1 MSNGTRYENFR
12 AALYV
17 RALDIAPLKD
27 DIRPMTETFETL
39 FKYVRFGKVYLETH
53 RDMVIPDEGTL
64 AALRDWLRA
73 KGIAVSGGIT
83 VTIDEAADFKTYC
96 YSDPYYRDRLKS
108 LVEMTARLF
117 DEIVFDD
124 FFFNNC
130 KCPKCVAT
138 KGEQTWTKFRLD
150 LMAQASRELVL
161 APAKAVNPKVE
172 VVIKYP
178 NWYDHFQGLGFNLEV
193 QPPLYDGLYTG
204 NETRDA
210 YHGAQ
215 HLQPYESYLVQRFYE
230 NIKPGGVRGGWVDPF
245 GSNTLDRYA
254 EQLWLTLLAKSPEI
268 TLFDYHSIQIPVRDA
283 QRGAWQGT
291 GTSFSFDGATACVR
305 NADGTF
311 SGEANHSVAAGAALE
326 KIDKVLPLLGNP
338 VGVKMYKPYHSLGE
352 DFLVNYLGMIG
363 LPMDLVPQ
371 FPEESNTVVLSAAAA
386 HDPDLVA
393 KIKKQLM
400 DGKTVVITT
409 GLLGLLQD
417 KGLWDIV
424 EMRRTDRK
432 MVAEEFQM
440 GWNPATC
447 KADKPF
453 LVPVVE
459 YHTNDSWEIVS
470 CNCGAA
476 GTPMFHA
483 AAYGNSKLFVL
494 TIPENPAELYHLP
507 APVIGRIART
517 IAQDMPVHLEAPA
530 QVSLFCYDN
539 DTVVVH
545 SFRDEPA
552 EVNLVVGDEVTEI
565 QDLFPETTPVDPM
578 AAMFGAKPE
587 APATIIGSEEI
598 EGGFGRKTGLRKAAV
613 TLKPHSFKV
622 FRINRKA

>member
-1 MSNGTRYENFR
+1 MSNAGRYENFR
-12 AALYV
+12 AALYI

-27 DIRPMTETFETL
+27 NIRPMTETFERL
-39 FKYVRFGKVYLETH
+39 NRHVRFGKVYLETH
-53 RDMVIPDEGTL
+53 RDMVIPEEATL
-64 AALRDWLRA
+64 VALRDWFVAR
-73 KGIAVSGGIT
+73 GIAVSGGIT
-83 VTIDEAADFKTYC
+83 VTIDESADFKTYC
-96 YSDPYYRDRLKS
+96 YSDPYYRDRLTS

-130 KCPKCVAT
+130 KCPKCVAA
-138 KGEQTWTKFRLD
+138 KGTQSWTRFRLD

-161 APAKAVNPKVE
+161 GPARAVNPKCE

-210 YHGAQ
+210 LHGAQ

-230 NIKPGGVRGGWVDPF
+230 NIKPGGNRGGWVDPF
-245 GSNTLDRYA
+245 GSVTLDRYA

-268 TLFDYHSIQIPVRDA
+268 TLFDYHSIQMPIRES
-283 QRGAWQGT
+283 QRGVWQGT
-291 GTSFSFDGATACVR
+291 GTSFSFDGAVAPVR
-305 NADGTF
+305 NADGTLNA
-311 SGEANHSVAAGAALE
+311 EANHSVAAGSALDA
-326 KIDKVLPLLGNP
+326 IDAVLPLLGTP
-338 VGVKMYKPYHSLGE
+338 VGVKMYKPFHSLGE

-363 LPMDLVPQ
+363 LPMDLVPT
-371 FPEESNTVVLSAAAA
+371 FPEEAGTIVLSAAAA
-386 HDPDLVA
+386 HDPEIVDR
-393 KIKKQLM
+393 IKKQLM
-400 DGKTVVITT
+400 DGKSVVITT
-409 GLLGLLQD
+409 GLLEKLQD
-417 KGLWDIV
+417 KGLQDIV

-476 GTPMFHA
+476 GTPLFHA
-483 AAYGNSKLFVL
+483 ADYGNSKLYVL
-494 TIPENPAELYHLP
+494 TIPDNPADLYHLP
-507 APVIGRIART
+507 APVLERIART
-517 IAQDMPVHLEAPA
+517 VVQDLPVHLDAPA
-530 QVSLFCYDN
+530 LVSLFCYDN
-539 DTVVVH
+539 DTFVVH
-545 SFRDEPA
+545 SFRDEPV
-552 EVNLVVGDEVTEI
+552 EVKLVVSDEVKGLADPCAKQGDGPIEI
-565 QDLFPETTPVDPM
+565 AQEMLEGW
-578 AAMFGAKPE
+578 FGKVA
-587 APATIIGSEEI
+587 GQ
-598 EGGFGRKTGLRKAAV
+598 RKAAV
-613 TLKPHSFKV
+613 TLLPHSFRV
-622 FRINRKA
+622 FKAER

>member
-17 RALDIAPLKD
+17 RALDIAPLKE
-27 DIRPMTETFETL
+27 DIRPMTETFERL
-39 FKYVRFGKVYLETH
+39 YKYVRFGKVYLETH
-53 RDMVIPDEGTL
+53 RDMVIPEESTL
-64 AALRDWLRA
+64 IALRDWFLA

-83 VTIDEAADFKTYC
+83 VTIDESADFKTYC

-108 LVEMTARLF
+108 LVEMTAGLF

-130 KCPKCVAT
+130 KCPKCVAA
-138 KGEQTWTKFRLD
+138 KGEQSWTKFRLD

-268 TLFDYHSIQIPVRDA
+268 TLFDYHSIQMPIRES

-305 NADGTF
+305 DADGTF
-311 SGEANHSVAAGAALE
+311 CKDANHSVAAGAALA
-326 KIDKVLPLLGNP
+326 KIDAVLPVLGNP

-363 LPMDLVPQ
+363 LPMDLVPE
-371 FPEESNTVVLSAAAA
+371 FPAEANTVVLSAAAA
-386 HDPDLVA
+386 QDSEIVA

-432 MVAEEFQM
+432 MLAEEFQM
-440 GWNPATC
+440 GWNPTTC
-447 KADKPF
+447 RADKPF

-483 AAYGNSKLFVL
+483 ADYGNSKLFVL
-494 TIPENPAELYHLP
+494 TIPDNPADLYHLP
-507 APVIGRIART
+507 APVLGRIART

-530 QVSLFCYDN
+530 LVSLFCYDN
-539 DTVVVH
+539 DTIVVH
-545 SFRDEPA
+545 SFRDEPV
-552 EVNLVVGDEVTEI
+552 ELDLVVTEAVTEI
-565 QDLFPETTPVDPM
+565 HSLFPEQETVEAFFAPKSVQPVDP
-578 AAMFGAKPE
+578 KLVIRTE
-587 APATIIGSEEI
+587 AL
-598 EGGFGRKTGLRKAAV
+598 EGGFGKKTGLRKAAV
-613 TLKPHSFKV
+613 HLKPHSFKV
-622 FRINRKA
+622 FKVER

>member
-27 DIRPMTETFETL
+27 DIRPMTETFERL

-53 RDMVIPDEGTL
+53 RDMVIPEESTL
-64 AALRDWLRA
+64 RALRDWLLA

-83 VTIDEAADFKTYC
+83 VTIDETADFKTYC
-96 YSDPYYRDRLKS
+96 YSDPYYRDRLKT

-130 KCPKCVAT
+130 KCPKCVSA
-138 KGEQTWTKFRLD
+138 KGEQSWTKFRLA

-178 NWYDHFQGLGFNLEV
+178 NWYDHFQGLGFNLKE

-268 TLFDYHSIQIPVRDA
+268 TLFDYHSIQMPIRNA

-305 NADGTF
+305 NADGSF
-311 SGEANHSVAAGAALE
+311 RAEASHAVAAGAALDA
-326 KIDKVLPLLGNP
+326 IDTVLPVLGNP

-363 LPMDLVPQ
+363 LPMDLVPE
-371 FPEESNTVVLSAAAA
+371 FPAEANTVVLSAAAA
-386 HDPDLVA
+386 QDPDIVS

-409 GLLGLLQD
+409 GLLDLLQD
-417 KGLWDIV
+417 KGLQDIV

-432 MVAEEFQM
+432 MMAQEFQM
-440 GWNPATC
+440 GWNPTTWNAE
-447 KADKPF
+447 KPF

-483 AAYGNSKLFVL
+483 ADYANSKLYVL
-494 TIPENPAELYHLP
+494 TIPDNFADLYNLP
-507 APVIGRIART
+507 AAVLERIART

-530 QVSLFCYDN
+530 LVSLFCYDN

-545 SFRDEPA
+545 SFRDEPV
-552 EVNLVVGDEVTEI
+552 EVELVVKQEVTGI
-565 QDLFPETTPVDPM
+565 RDLFPTTEPLDPM
-578 AAMFGAKPE
+578 AAMFGAVSADPQ
-587 APATIIGSEEI
+587 PVIRSEELN
-598 EGGFGRKTGLRKAAV
+598 GGFGRKTGLRKAAV
-613 TLKPHSFKV
+613 TIKPHSFRI
-622 FRINRKA
+622 FRMER